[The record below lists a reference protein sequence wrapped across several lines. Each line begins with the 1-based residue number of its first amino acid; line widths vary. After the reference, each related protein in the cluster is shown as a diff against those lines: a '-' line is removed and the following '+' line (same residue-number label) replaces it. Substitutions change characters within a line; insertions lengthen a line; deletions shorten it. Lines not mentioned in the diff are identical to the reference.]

1 MCRTDFCNNVSSCI
15 IIMRRFLE
23 HKFTE
28 LIHMLILIV
37 VIKRIKMVIINHN
50 NNYYNDNSNKTFL
63 LKVKHNF
70 YVVISD

>member
-1 MCRTDFCNNVSSCI
+1 
-15 IIMRRFLE
+15 MRRFLE

-37 VIKRIKMVIINHN
+37 VIKRIKMVIINYN

-63 LKVKHNF
+63 LEVKHNF